1 LQPGEVATIAMSLMD
16 SAVLAER
23 ATLGLSDADLPDPH
37 SVKVV
42 ALRGMGRAEATTAW
56 ITGDRSKTTTD
67 C

>member
-1 LQPGEVATIAMSLMD
+1 
-16 SAVLAER
+16 
-23 ATLGLSDADLPDPH
+23 
-37 SVKVV
+37 VKVV